1 MASKLAVLALLSST
15 QAATFS
21 ADMSTIDCIGATAA
35 GDDASYVGQYC
46 LNDQSWSEGQC
57 CDTTAAPVEG
67 ACSAAPQ
74 SDGAAY
80 STDAAFCGTRAAIS
94 NKFLKEFLMPS
105 DTSKCPAYDIK
116 QVTGTQVVG
125 EHEWAQ
131 TVPVGAAAAKWHCK
145 FGISASDHKP
155 TATIAPADSG
165 YIYLLAENYGFD
177 NNVIVIVQPRLQ
189 WYDFNFRSQT
199 NNPAKMT
206 KVFKSSFGRKYVIPA
221 EYDIFI
227 DFAPISFKTNTD
239 QQSISKGKL
248 QFLAKWVS
256 STDGYE
262 NDDTVTIVDR
272 LPPLEGTPEFVP
284 TQSEDGGIEM
294 TDDSVLASTAN
305 RKSEIDGTIGDEWAT
320 WKNNEAF
327 NVAGISV
334 TNEEAVVGSTAIII
348 VIVGVVCICC
358 FVSYLERKKIGE
370 EARRASAYAK
380 RASQKVRRSIK
391 SMRGQAP
398 EEEEVEAPKTDKE
411 IKKLAS
417 DNATNKTEKAFLNDM
432 FTDQQK
438 ADAEAEAANNA

>member
-1 MASKLAVLALLSST
+1 
-15 QAATFS
+15 
-21 ADMSTIDCIGATAA
+21 
-35 GDDASYVGQYC
+35 
-46 LNDQSWSEGQC
+46 
-57 CDTTAAPVEG
+57 
-67 ACSAAPQ
+67 
-74 SDGAAY
+74 
-80 STDAAFCGTRAAIS
+80 
-94 NKFLKEFLMPS
+94 
-105 DTSKCPAYDIK
+105 
-116 QVTGTQVVG
+116 
-125 EHEWAQ
+125 
-131 TVPVGAAAAKWHCK
+131 
-145 FGISASDHKP
+145 
-155 TATIAPADSG
+155 
-165 YIYLLAENYGFD
+165 
-177 NNVIVIVQPRLQ
+177 
-189 WYDFNFRSQT
+189 
-199 NNPAKMT
+199 
-206 KVFKSSFGRKYVIPA
+206 
-221 EYDIFI
+221 
-227 DFAPISFKTNTD
+227 
-239 QQSISKGKL
+239 
-248 QFLAKWVS
+248 
-256 STDGYE
+256 
-262 NDDTVTIVDR
+262 
-272 LPPLEGTPEFVP
+272 
-284 TQSEDGGIEM
+284 M